1 MERAGNLPITSTG
14 AMATGPITGKDV
26 MTGLGVSPVIKA
38 DRRTVVAVLGPP
50 RSGTS
55 AITRALECLGVD
67 LGNAEDHRSADPAN
81 PKGFWEDLSII
92 DLCARGL
99 ATYNLPWY
107 GLQLLVR
114 EDWQTPRGRELLA
127 EATDLVNRRVSGTAK
142 GIWGCKNPQ
151 MGRMIWLWMEAF
163 KQAHCRDCYVIALRN
178 PLSVAAS
185 VISGSPHFGVG
196 CSPTHLHLMWLV
208 YQIGAMETVLAGKPA
223 VVVDFDCIVANPGAG
238 LERMAAGLGLP
249 IPPGNQHAI
258 DSYGEKFLDKNLRH
272 TEFTLSDLAA
282 DPRVPGLVC
291 RAYEALL
298 DAAHDRQMLQS
309 EEFRR
314 RWGAIAEEAMDRN
327 STFRL
332 IDQMD
337 NRLTRSRYVGRIIYR
352 HSPRPVRRWLARL
365 A

>member
-1 MERAGNLPITSTG
+1 
-14 AMATGPITGKDV
+14 
-26 MTGLGVSPVIKA
+26 MTGSGVSPVAKA
-38 DRRTVVAVLGPP
+38 DRRAVVAVLGPP

-55 AITRALECLGVD
+55 AITRALECLDVD
-67 LGNAEDHRSADPAN
+67 LGKPEDHRTADPAN
-81 PKGFWEDLSII
+81 PKGFWEDLAII

-127 EATDLVNRRVSGTAK
+127 EATDLVNRRVSGTTK

-223 VVVDFDCIVANPGAG
+223 VVVDFDCMVANPGAG

-249 IPPGNQHAI
+249 IPAGNQHAI

-298 DAAHDRQMLQS
+298 DAAHDRQMLHS

-314 RWGAIAEEAMDRN
+314 RWGIIAQEAMDRN
-327 STFRL
+327 SIFRL
-332 IDQMD
+332 IDQID
-337 NRLTRSRYVGRIIYR
+337 NRLTRSRYVARIIYR